1 MSSLRRSDLFHS
13 NITSGPVK
21 ENTRSLTPTSDSSS
35 KAGKRRMKSYPGGI
49 RSKHRKLLKRKR
61 NPKHSGE
68 GPREEDADNN
78 PAEAVLEE
86 TDNVEV
92 LPSEE
97 VLPNVAE
104 DSRQTGALATSPV
117 QDEEEAEPLLHR
129 TRMFGFILFIISA
142 KKTCYRDAYSS
153 SRKRGVRK
161 TPIHCRT
168 KTLAMLQ
175 RRA

>member
-1 MSSLRRSDLFHS
+1 
-13 NITSGPVK
+13 
-21 ENTRSLTPTSDSSS
+21 
-35 KAGKRRMKSYPGGI
+35 MKSYPGGI
-49 RSKHRKLLKRKR
+49 SSKHRKLLKHKPK
-61 NPKHSGE
+61 PKHSGE
-68 GPREEDADNN
+68 DLREGDADNN
-78 PAEAVLEE
+78 LAEAGLEE
-86 TDNVEV
+86 TRNVEV
-92 LPSEE
+92 LPSVG

-104 DSRQTGALATSPV
+104 DNLQTGEPAISLV
-117 QDEEEAEPLLHR
+117 QDEEEVGPLLHR
-129 TRMFGFILFIISA
+129 TRMFGFTLFIISA